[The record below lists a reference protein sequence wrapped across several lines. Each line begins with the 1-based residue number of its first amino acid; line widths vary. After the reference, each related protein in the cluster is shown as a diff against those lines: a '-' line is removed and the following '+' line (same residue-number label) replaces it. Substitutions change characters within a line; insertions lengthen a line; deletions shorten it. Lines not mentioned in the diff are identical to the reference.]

1 MTKPKMKA
9 INIIEALPDNPGT
22 SFDFTADYTH
32 TVGIQSVTEHYT
44 IFNTAYFVQE
54 LLQHFDEH
62 LIKLPE
68 TNPQTALVSLFNTW
82 KASRADAYARRM
94 YALSTKYE
102 PLENY
107 DRIEHKEG
115 QTDLTHGESITTTHA
130 DTDTRTHADT
140 NTETHTADTVTRSYS
155 NYKEENVRS
164 GSETDASGV
173 FGVNSASNTPVP
185 ADTDTRTY
193 NDVTD
198 SKDISGSYSDEH
210 NGSVANSHT
219 GTITDAHTGTITDA
233 HTGKD
238 STEDSY
244 DLRAHGNIGVTTSAQ
259 MLTEDF
265 KLLSLDI
272 AQTAVAEFIDRYTYY
287 IGGLDL

>member
-32 TVGIQSVTEHYT
+32 TVGVQSVTEHYT
-44 IFNTAYFVQE
+44 IFNTSYFVQE

-115 QTDLTHGESITTTHA
+115 QTDLTHGEEIEREHRN
-130 DTDTRTHADT
+130 TD
-140 NTETHTADTVTRSYS
+140 TETHTADTVTRSYS
-155 NYKEENVRS
+155 NYNEETVRS
-164 GSETDASGV
+164 GSETDARGIY
-173 FGVNSASNTPVP
+173 GVNSATNTSVP
-185 ADTDTRTY
+185 SDTETRTY
-193 NDVTD
+193 NDVAD
-198 SKDISGSYSDEH
+198 SKDITGSYSDEH
-210 NGSVANSHT
+210 T
-219 GTITDAHTGTITDA
+219 GQVSNAHTGTITDT
-233 HTGKD
+233 HSGKD
-238 STEDSY
+238 TTEDSY

>member
-1 MTKPKMKA
+1 MTKPKMIA
-9 INIIEALPDNPGT
+9 INIIAALPDNPGT

-32 TVGIQSVTEHYT
+32 TVGVQSVTEHYT

-115 QTDLTHGESITTTHA
+115 QTDLTHGEEIEREHNN
-130 DTDTRTHADT
+130 TD
-140 NTETHTADTVTRSYS
+140 TETHTADTVTRSYN
-155 NYKEENVRS
+155 NYNEETTRS
-164 GSETDASGV
+164 GSETDAKGIY
-173 FGVNSASNTPVP
+173 GVNSSSNNPVP
-185 ADTDTRTY
+185 SDTDTHTY
-193 NDVTD
+193 NDVSD
-198 SKDISGSYSDEH
+198 SKDISGSYSDAH
-210 NGSVANSHT
+210 TGSVSS
-219 GTITDAHTGTITDA
+219 AHTGTITDT
-233 HTGKD
+233 HSGTD
-238 STEDSY
+238 TTEDSY

-287 IGGLDL
+287 VGGLDL